1 TGVFLFLSFS
11 YAVTVQ
17 ESYAHPFDQ
26 IYYTRCTDILNW
38 FKCTR
43 HRISYKTAYRRG
55 VRTMYRRR
63 SQCCP
68 GYFESGDLCVPLCT
82 EECVHGRCVSPDTC
96 QCEPGWGGLDCSS
109 VCSGDLQDVRVTTG
123 DLIAVIGASA
133 KMGLSVTPSQVP
145 VCALMG
151 TRDGVVRSPVSTV
164 TMARRANCPA
174 SVSMVPPAT
183 MRQESASVHRG
194 TRGLSVES
202 AAPPVV
208 MGLIVSSAALVRME
222 ERATTSPEIVPA
234 LQAGR
239 EISNDHFGGGKA
251 LTKNRQ
257 GSVCA
262 QPCPLG
268 KYGINC
274 SKDCSCRNGGLC
286 DHITGQCQCAAGFSG
301 RRCQDDCPVGTF
313 GPQCNQRCECQNGAK
328 CHHINGA
335 CLCETGFKGP
345 NCQERFCP
353 TGLYGLICDKYCPCN
368 TTNTVSCHP
377 LSGECTCSVGWT
389 GLYCNETCPP
399 GYYGEGC
406 MLPCS
411 CTNGADC
418 HPVTG
423 ACICAP
429 GFMGEDCATV
439 CPPGLYGPNCM
450 STCSCHNHASCSPVD
465 GACICREGWQG
476 VDCSILCSSGTWGLG
491 CNQTCLCANGAAC
504 DPIDGICTCSPGWR
518 GEHCDESCPDGTYGL
533 ECRERCDCS
542 HADGCDPVSG
552 YCRCYPGWTGI
563 HCDNVC
569 PQGFWGPNCSVSCSC
584 QNGGSCSP
592 QDGTCVCAPG
602 YRGTSCKRSEPP
614 SLSPS
619 NLSPSIRAFEKI
631 TARERHGNKLHHSTD
646 LALISEELLRGEPAE
661 EEHSVS
667 APQASMGTAAASR
680 VRSVCTAPGRAIMS
694 RATVSA
700 CLASLALCVTKASSL
715 LCPFDLFPLL
725 HLLSNSF
732 TVKFKSLLLENVCP
746 SGRYGRACTEIC
758 LCTNNGTCNPIDGS
772 CQCFPGWIGD
782 DCSQAC
788 PSGHWGPDC
797 LNSCNCHNGA
807 QCSAYDGECRC
818 SPGWTGL
825 YCTQR
830 CPSGF
835 YGRDCSEVCR
845 CQNGADCDHI
855 TGQCA
860 CRTGFIGM
868 SCEQKCPA
876 GTFGYGCQQLCECL
890 NNATCDYVTGT
901 CYCSPGYKG
910 IRCDQAA
917 LMMEELNPYT
927 KISPARGSERQSA
940 GAVMGVIFLL
950 LIIMAMLSLFVW
962 YRQRQRDKGHEIQ
975 PSVSYTQAMHITNTD
990 YSLSECGST
999 VAMRTSAAEVNQSQ
1013 NSSSSGQ
1020 CFSNPSY
1027 HTVAQC
1033 NVVSTIS
1040 SNLDGTLTLKSNT
1053 LKGRNGSEWR
1063 AYCNLNDLGQFSFLT
1078 VTYHI
1083 HCEFLGFVES
1093 CRFKDKACAISADLL
1108 KAPAWTQIP
1117 CYVQQGE
1124 TQTQRGSRKDY
1135 IKGSMCSNSSC
1146 SLNSENP
1153 YATIRDP
1160 PGLTCKHTESS
1171 YVEMK
1176 SPSHREVPFGGTAT
1190 LLGSASRN
1198 VYDVGECVVALVC
1211 GAQQGPAAYRPCW
1224 SDPLL

>member
-1 TGVFLFLSFS
+1 MGSSAALLALPLVLGLTASVWSLNPDDPNVCSHWES

-68 GYFESGDLCVPLCT
+68 GYFESGDLCVP
-82 EECVHGRCVSPDTC
+82 RPS
-96 QCEPGWGGLDCSS
+96 GGGFMDINDKSELFATAHSYRPA
-109 VCSGDLQDVRVTTG
+109 VRVTTG
-123 DLIAVIGASA
+123 DLIAVIGVSA
-133 KMGLSVTPSQVP
+133 KMGRSVIPLQVP
-145 VCALMG
+145 VSAPMG
-151 TRDGVVRSPVSTV
+151 SRDGD
-164 TMARRANCPA
+164 C
-174 SVSMVPPAT
+174 
-183 MRQESASVHRG
+183 
-194 TRGLSVES
+194 
-202 AAPPVV
+202 
-208 MGLIVSSAALVRME
+208 E
-222 ERATTSPEIVPA
+222 EPCEH
-234 LQAGR
+234 GYY
-239 EISNDHFGGGKA
+239 GKA
-251 LTKNRQ
+251 CQLPCQCLNGATCNYETGECICAPGYSGAFCGERCPSGSHGPHCEQ
-257 GSVCA
+257 RCPCQNGGTCHHITGDCSCPTGWTGSVCA

-301 RRCQDDCPVGTF
+301 RRCQDDCPVGSF

-353 TGLYGLICDKYCPCN
+353 PGLYGLICDKYCPCN
-368 TTNTVSCHP
+368 TTNTVSSKPALILKSGHLLAMSSTATRFLVNAPALRDGQGFTVMRPARLDTMDRDACCLAAVPMELTAILSQEAVYVP
-377 LSGECTCSVGWT
+377 LGSWVRTVLQCVLLVYTAQAA
-389 GLYCNETCPP
+389 CPP
-399 GYYGEGC
+399 A
-406 MLPCS
+406 LAII
-411 CTNGADC
+411 T
-418 HPVTG
+418 HPALQST
-423 ACICAP
+423 AP
-429 GFMGEDCATV
+429 VSAGK
-439 CPPGLYGPNCM
+439 
-450 STCSCHNHASCSPVD
+450 
-465 GACICREGWQG
+465 
-476 VDCSILCSSGTWGLG
+476 
-491 CNQTCLCANGAAC
+491 
-504 DPIDGICTCSPGWR
+504 
-518 GEHCDESCPDGTYGL
+518 DGTYGL

-552 YCRCYPGWTGI
+552 YCRCYPGWTALLT
-563 HCDNVC
+563 D
-569 PQGFWGPNCSVSCSC
+569 
-584 QNGGSCSP
+584 
-592 QDGTCVCAPG
+592 
-602 YRGTSCKRSEPP
+602 
-614 SLSPS
+614 SLS
-619 NLSPSIRAFEKI
+619 SPATLCLLQSA
-631 TARERHGNKLHHSTD
+631 
-646 LALISEELLRGEPAE
+646 LRG
-661 EEHSVS
+661 ST
-667 APQASMGTAAASR
+667 GTAAASR
-680 VRSVCTAPGRAIMS
+680 VRNACTAPDHAIMS
-694 RATVSA
+694 RAIVSA
-700 CLASLALCVTKASSL
+700 CLASLALCATKAI
-715 LCPFDLFPLL
+715 
-725 HLLSNSF
+725 
-732 TVKFKSLLLENVCP
+732 CP
-746 SGRYGRACTEIC
+746 SGRYGRACAEIC

-772 CQCFPGWIGD
+772 CQCFPGWIGA

-825 YCTQR
+825 YCTQ
-830 CPSGF
+830 P
-835 YGRDCSEVCR
+835 
-845 CQNGADCDHI
+845 
-855 TGQCA
+855 
-860 CRTGFIGM
+860 
-868 SCEQKCPA
+868 
-876 GTFGYGCQQLCECL
+876 
-890 NNATCDYVTGT
+890 
-901 CYCSPGYKG
+901 
-910 IRCDQAA
+910 A

-940 GAVMGVIFLL
+940 GAVMGIIFLL

-975 PSVSYTQAMHITNTD
+975 PSVSYSQAMHITNTD

-1013 NSSSSGQ
+1013 NSSNNQ

-1040 SNLDGTLTLKSNT
+1040 SNLDGTLTLKSST
-1053 LKGRNGSEWR
+1053 LKSRNGSEWR
-1063 AYCNLNDLGQFSFLT
+1063 AYCNLND
-1078 VTYHI
+1078 I
-1083 HCEFLGFVES
+1083 
-1093 CRFKDKACAISADLL
+1093 
-1108 KAPAWTQIP
+1108 
-1117 CYVQQGE
+1117 
-1124 TQTQRGSRKDY
+1124 DY

-1160 PGLTCKHTESS
+1160 PGLACKHTESS

-1198 VYDVGECVVALVC
+1198 VYDVEPTVSVL
-1211 GAQQGPAAYRPCW
+1211 QGPNGMATGFSQSPYDLPRSSHIP
-1224 SDPLL
+1224 SHYDILPMRHSPTHTPPPPPESPSSLL

>member
-1 TGVFLFLSFS
+1 MGLSDALLTLLFVLGLTTGAWSLNPDDPNVCSHWES

-109 VCSGDLQDVRVTTG
+109 GCESDYWGPHCSNRCQCQNGAKCNPITGACVCTDGYQGWRCEEPSVENAAPLVVT
-123 DLIAVIGASA
+123 
-133 KMGLSVTPSQVP
+133 GLSV
-145 VCALMG
+145 
-151 TRDGVVRSPVSTV
+151 
-164 TMARRANCPA
+164 N
-174 SVSMVPPAT
+174 
-183 MRQESASVHRG
+183 
-194 TRGLSVES
+194 S
-202 AAPPVV
+202 AAP
-208 MGLIVSSAALVRME
+208 VRME
-222 ERATTSPEIVPA
+222 EHATTSLEIVLA
-234 LQAGR
+234 LLAGR
-239 EISNDHFGGGKA
+239 YVAHAEVGKQWRG
-251 LTKNRQ
+251 K

-313 GPQCNQRCECQNGAK
+313 GLQCNQRCECQNGAK

-353 TGLYGLICDKYCPCN
+353 PGLYGLICDKYCPCN

-377 LSGECTCSVGWT
+377 LSGECTCSAGWT

-411 CTNGADC
+411 CSNGADC
-418 HPVTG
+418 RPVTV
-423 ACICAP
+423 ILDVP
-429 GFMGEDCATV
+429 LRGEDCASV
-439 CPPGLYGPNCM
+439 CPPGLFGPSCM
-450 STCSCHNHASCSPVD
+450 STCSCHNHASCSPID
-465 GACICREGWQG
+465 GSCICRE
-476 VDCSILCSSGTWGLG
+476 DGT
-491 CNQTCLCANGAAC
+491 
-504 DPIDGICTCSPGWR
+504 CTCSPGWR
-518 GEHCDESCPDGTYGL
+518 GEHCKESCPDGTYGL

-563 HCDNVC
+563 HCDNLC

-592 QDGTCVCAPG
+592 EDGTCVCAPG
-602 YRGTSCKRSEPP
+602 YRGTSCKR
-614 SLSPS
+614 
-619 NLSPSIRAFEKI
+619 I
-631 TARERHGNKLHHSTD
+631 
-646 LALISEELLRGEPAE
+646 
-661 EEHSVS
+661 
-667 APQASMGTAAASR
+667 
-680 VRSVCTAPGRAIMS
+680 
-694 RATVSA
+694 
-700 CLASLALCVTKASSL
+700 
-715 LCPFDLFPLL
+715 
-725 HLLSNSF
+725 
-732 TVKFKSLLLENVCP
+732 CP

-772 CQCFPGWIGD
+772 CQCFPGWIGE
-782 DCSQAC
+782 DCSHAC

-825 YCTQR
+825 YCTQ
-830 CPSGF
+830 
-835 YGRDCSEVCR
+835 
-845 CQNGADCDHI
+845 Q
-855 TGQCA
+855 
-860 CRTGFIGM
+860 
-868 SCEQKCPA
+868 CPA

-940 GAVMGVIFLL
+940 GAVMGIIFLL

-962 YRQRQRDKGHEIQ
+962 YRQRQRDKSHEMQ

-1013 NSSSSGQ
+1013 SSSSSTGQ

-1040 SNLDGTLTLKSNT
+1040 SNLDGTLTLKSST
-1053 LKGRNGSEWR
+1053 LKSRNGSEWR
-1063 AYCNLNDLGQFSFLT
+1063 AYCNLNDL
-1078 VTYHI
+1078 
-1083 HCEFLGFVES
+1083 
-1093 CRFKDKACAISADLL
+1093 
-1108 KAPAWTQIP
+1108 
-1117 CYVQQGE
+1117 
-1124 TQTQRGSRKDY
+1124 DY

-1160 PGLTCKHTESS
+1160 PGLACKHTESS

-1190 LLGSASRN
+1190 LLGSVSRN
-1198 VYDVGECVVALVC
+1198 VYDVEPSVSVL
-1211 GAQQGPAAYRPCW
+1211 QGPNGMATGFSQSPYDLPRSSHIP
-1224 SDPLL
+1224 SHYDILPMRHSPTHTSPPPPESPSSLL